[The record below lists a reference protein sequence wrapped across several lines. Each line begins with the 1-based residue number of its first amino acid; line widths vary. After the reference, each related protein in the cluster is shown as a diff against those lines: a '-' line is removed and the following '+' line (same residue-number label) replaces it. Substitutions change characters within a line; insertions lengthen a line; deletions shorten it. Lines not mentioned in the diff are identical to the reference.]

1 VDRCCSLQWYLA
13 ARVTHGK
20 AAPGLSNDS
29 NSGDVSD
36 VRDDAKTERRCAA
49 GVVGSGRTIRA
60 RDGQSGRFPVEKVQL
75 EHAGRSEI

>member
-1 VDRCCSLQWYLA
+1 MTY
-13 ARVTHGK
+13 GK

-36 VRDDAKTERRCAA
+36 DAKTERRCAA
-49 GVVGSGRTIRA
+49 RTFGSGRTNRA
-60 RDGQSGRFPVEKVQL
+60 RDSQSGTFPVDKVQL